1 MKEKIKSAMIIGGSR
16 IAFYL
21 AKQLAE
27 IGIKVKIIDNDE
39 KICEK
44 LSALY
49 RKQKLYSRWYRPR
62 YFIRRRNST
71 YGCMCIYDWY
81 R

>member
-1 MKEKIKSAMIIGGSR
+1 MREKIKSAMIIGGGR

-39 KICEK
+39 KICE
-44 LSALY
+44 
-49 RKQKLYSRWYRPR
+49 
-62 YFIRRRNST
+62 N
-71 YGCMCIYDWY
+71 
-81 R
+81 